1 MRLHDVNSAPESRL
15 AMEQFRR
22 ALPEA
27 CLTKLGA
34 YVPDLP
40 ADNVERIR
48 QFVEDAVILA
58 LPMTSYS
65 VETLLRPTM
74 HFVHWAVFIVGA
86 DLDAGIVFTRALIEH
101 YVRETMPEL
110 TEGTRRNYRAWLFR
124 VAEAANPEANPNN
137 PMPLNERVQEAPYSA
152 GELEAL
158 NRWAAGQRTPYLRAN
173 AAALLALGCGAGLSA
188 SEIVLVQRDDVS
200 VDENRAVHVVVSGKT
215 PRTVIASA
223 PYEEVLRRAAAST
236 KVGAFLFLP
245 NRTRTT
251 NDVVSAFI
259 ARTHRPRG
267 TPTVRAR
274 KMRNTWLVRHL
285 TNRVDVNT
293 LMQAAGLQSLE
304 SISRLSQFVPAMTE
318 QARISM
324 LRGVS

>member
-1 MRLHDVNSAPESRL
+1 MRLHDANSTPESRL

-27 CLTKLGA
+27 CLTKLTT

-40 ADNVERIR
+40 VNNVAMIR

-65 VETLLRPTM
+65 VETLLRPAM
-74 HFVHWAVFIVGA
+74 HFVRWAVFIVGA
-86 DLDAGIVFTRALIEH
+86 DLDAGIIFTRALIEH

-137 PMPLNERVQEAPYSA
+137 PMPLNERVLEAPYSA

-158 NRWAAGQRTPYLRAN
+158 SRWAAGQRTSYLRAN

-188 SEIVLVQRDDVS
+188 SEIVLVRCDHVN
-200 VDENRAVHVVVSGKT
+200 VDENRAVHIVVSGKAA
-215 PRTVIASA
+215 RIVIVSA

-236 KVGAFLFLP
+236 RVGAFLFLP

-251 NDVVSAFI
+251 NYVVSSFI
-259 ARTHRPRG
+259 TRTHCPRR
-267 TPTVRAR
+267 TPTIRAR

-285 TNRVDVNT
+285 TNRVDVT
-293 LMQAAGLQSLE
+293 
-304 SISRLSQFVPAMTE
+304 
-318 QARISM
+318 M
-324 LRGVS
+324 LRGQG